1 MTKRVLSVG
10 QCLPDAS
17 ALSRFLSMHFEV
29 HIEEADVEHDTL
41 QKLKVTSYDLVMIN
55 RKLDADYSDGI
66 ELIQKIKNS
75 TDLKP
80 CALMLV
86 SNYPEYQEQAVG
98 VGAAYGIG
106 KNEYRDPETVA
117 RLQPY
122 LG

>member
-10 QCLPDAS
+10 QCVPDAS
-17 ALSRFLSMHFEV
+17 ALSRFLMTHFQVQIDES
-29 HIEEADVEHDTL
+29 DVEHDTL
-41 QKLKVTSYDLVMIN
+41 ERLKSTAYDLVMIN

-66 ELIQKIKNS
+66 ELIQKIRN
-75 TDLKP
+75 TPDVQP
-80 CALMLV
+80 CTLMLV

-106 KNEYRDPETVA
+106 KNEYRDPQTVA
-117 RLQPY
+117 RLLPY